1 MRTHARS
8 VHALI
13 GLSTI
18 LFGMI
23 GPAAAQ
29 TAPPA
34 RNTDQH
40 NLPASHLAIEG
51 YDPVSYFPE
60 GGATPTKGLKDL
72 AFTHAGATY
81 RFATQANL
89 DRFRADPARYEPAHG
104 GWCTYAM
111 GKDGAKVEIDPKS
124 FVVADGRLFLFYKDF
139 FNDTR
144 KSFLKDQ
151 AALTHRADANWTRL
165 SGETPRIPQSSTQPP
180 TQPSTTSAEQPMDLN
195 TTLQARL
202 DALRADFEKAA
213 PADRIRVFNEGVQ
226 AVAAMGVM
234 QSALKAGDPAPDFT
248 LTDATGQPVTLAD
261 LLRDGPVVLTWYRG
275 GWCPYCNLQLR
286 AYQDILPD
294 ITALGARLVAVS
306 PELPDNSLSTV
317 EKNKLA
323 FTVLSD
329 TGNTVAQRYGIAY
342 TLPDSLI
349 EAFKGRLDL
358 PALNGDDSWRLPLAV
373 TYIINRDGTIRRAF
387 IETDYRR
394 RAEPAAI
401 LQALRTPTE

>member
-1 MRTHARS
+1 
-8 VHALI
+8 
-13 GLSTI
+13 
-18 LFGMI
+18 MI

-60 GGATPTKGLKDL
+60 GGATPAKGLKEL
-72 AFTHAGATY
+72 TFTHAGATY

-89 DRFRADPARYEPAHG
+89 DRFRANPARYEPAHG

-111 GKDGAKVEIDPKS
+111 GKDGTKVEVDPKS

-151 AALTHRADANWTRL
+151 AALTQRADANWTKL
-165 SGETPRIPQSSTQPP
+165 SGESPRTAQTTTPATNKATDESM
-180 TQPSTTSAEQPMDLN
+180 EQN

-213 PADRIRVFNEGVQ
+213 PADRIRIYNEGVQ

-248 LTDATGQPVTLAD
+248 LTDANGQPVTLAD

-294 ITALGARLVAVS
+294 ITALGARLVALS

-329 TGNTVAQRYGIAY
+329 TGNAVAQRYGIAY

-358 PALNGDDSWRLPLAV
+358 PTLNGDDSWELPLAV
-373 TYIINRDGTIRRAF
+373 TYIITTEGTIHTAF
-387 IETDYRR
+387 IDADYRK

-401 LQALRTPTE
+401 LEALRAID

>member
-60 GGATPTKGLKDL
+60 GGATPAKGLKEL
-72 AFTHAGATY
+72 TFTHAGATY

-111 GKDGAKVEIDPKS
+111 GKDGTKVEIDPKS

-151 AALTHRADANWTRL
+151 AALTQRADDNWTRL
-165 SGETPRIPQSSTQPP
+165 SGESPRTAQTTTPATNKTTDQS
-180 TQPSTTSAEQPMDLN
+180 MDQN

-213 PADRIRVFNEGVQ
+213 PADRIRVYNEGVQ

-234 QSALKAGDPAPDFT
+234 QSALKAGDQAPDFT
-248 LTDATGQPVTLAD
+248 LTDANGQPVTLAD

-294 ITALGARLVAVS
+294 ITALGARLVALS

-329 TGNTVAQRYGIAY
+329 TGNAVAQRYGIAY

-358 PALNGDDSWRLPLAV
+358 PTLNGNDSWELPLAV
-373 TYIINRDGTIRRAF
+373 TYIITTEGTIHTAF
-387 IETDYRR
+387 IDADYRK

-401 LQALRTPTE
+401 LEALRAID